1 MPTIASFE
9 NIDIKMQ
16 KEGGAQHKKPH
27 IHAYYNEHTAS
38 FDIESGDK
46 IVGEFPTR
54 ETRLVQGWIELQRDE
69 LNREWQTLKEGRAWF
84 TIAGLRR

>member
-27 IHAYYNEHTAS
+27 VHAYFGEHSAS
-38 FDIESGDK
+38 FDIASGDL
-46 IVGEFPTR
+46 IVGISRSGKP
-54 ETRLVQGWIELQRDE
+54 
-69 LNREWQTLKEGRAWF
+69 AWSRGGSSS
-84 TIAGLRR
+84 AARS

>member
-16 KEGGAQHKKPH
+16 KEGGA
-27 IHAYYNEHTAS
+27 
-38 FDIESGDK
+38 
-46 IVGEFPTR
+46 
-54 ETRLVQGWIELQRDE
+54 
-69 LNREWQTLKEGRAWF
+69 WF

>member
-9 NIDIKMQ
+9 NIDI
-16 KEGGAQHKKPH
+16 
-27 IHAYYNEHTAS
+27 
-38 FDIESGDK
+38 ESGGK

-69 LNREWQTLKEGRAWF
+69 LIREWQTLKEGGAWF